1 MYPAY
6 TDVEK
11 KGKSGKSPYVM
22 CEYDH
27 SMGNSTGALKD
38 YWDIIRKYPNLQ
50 GGWIWD
56 WADQSINT
64 QIPGAEPSET
74 YWAYDGDWDVYTGK
88 NNFCVN
94 GIIAP
99 DRTIHPAM
107 YEVKKV
113 YQSFQM
119 TAKDLEAG
127 VITIDNEY
135 IDTNANEYDMTW
147 ELIRDGES
155 IASHTQSVD
164 VPPQET
170 VDITLEGYTAP
181 VDLQPGEECYPFH
194 YKRRLLAGG
203 CRRLYQVLA
212 GLPHSMGCVYSTS
225 LFLRTHQ
232 TNCQA
237 GFYKRY

>member
-64 QIPGAEPSET
+64 QIPGTEPGKT

-147 ELIRDGES
+147 ELIRDGKPV
-155 IASHTQSVD
+155 AHNTQSVD

-181 VDLQPGEECYPFH
+181 ANLQPGEECFLNIRFTTKEDCWWADAGVFIRCWQDYH
-194 YKRRLLAGG
+194 TQWVVCTRL
-203 CRRLYQVLA
+203 VF
-212 GLPHSMGCVYSTS
+212 P
-225 LFLRTHQ
+225 
-232 TNCQA
+232 
-237 GFYKRY
+237 

>member
-64 QIPGAEPSET
+64 QIPGAEPGET

-119 TAKDLEAG
+119 TAKELEAG

-147 ELIRDGES
+147 ELIRDGKPV
-155 IASHTQSVD
+155 AHNTQSVD

-181 VDLQPGEECYPFH
+181 ADLQPGEECFLNIRFTTKEDCWRADAGVFIRCWQDYH
-194 YKRRLLAGG
+194 TQWVVCTRL
-203 CRRLYQVLA
+203 VF
-212 GLPHSMGCVYSTS
+212 P
-225 LFLRTHQ
+225 
-232 TNCQA
+232 
-237 GFYKRY
+237 

>member
-64 QIPGAEPSET
+64 QIPGAEPGET

-88 NNFCVN
+88 T
-94 GIIAP
+94 ISALMALLR
-99 DRTIHPAM
+99 RTVP
-107 YEVKKV
+107 
-113 YQSFQM
+113 F
-119 TAKDLEAG
+119 
-127 VITIDNEY
+127 
-135 IDTNANEYDMTW
+135 
-147 ELIRDGES
+147 IRPCMKS
-155 IASHTQSVD
+155 
-164 VPPQET
+164 
-170 VDITLEGYTAP
+170 
-181 VDLQPGEECYPFH
+181 
-194 YKRRLLAGG
+194 RRF
-203 CRRLYQVLA
+203 
-212 GLPHSMGCVYSTS
+212 TS
-225 LFLRTHQ
+225 PSR
-232 TNCQA
+232 
-237 GFYKRY
+237 